1 MPLSYRNFLQ
11 ISEELNE
18 HKKLKTL
25 IQHHTVKAEILK
37 KGGMEQHIVLLL
49 QTCFRSRDKLHLTY
63 NHNSEFKS
71 FLDTL
76 AKNLIRKICKT
87 HVAFHSF
94 CTLYNKMKTE
104 AVIQTRFNTNR
115 IGLENDRII
124 LSSATHR
131 FQREGQFFDRGH
143 CRKTQWLQR
152 REGRKQVEISV
163 CTS

>member
-25 IQHHTVKAEILK
+25 IQHHTVNAEVLK
-37 KGGMEQHIVLLL
+37 REALNSTLFCFCEI
-49 QTCFRSRDKLHLTY
+49 CFRSRDKLHLTY

-76 AKNLIRKICKT
+76 AKNLIRQICKT

-94 CTLYNKMKTE
+94 CTLYNKWKTE
-104 AVIQTRFNTNR
+104 AVIQTCFNTNR
-115 IGLENDRII
+115 IGLEIDRII
-124 LSSATHR
+124 LSSTTPLTTHR

-143 CRKTQWLQR
+143 CRKTQWFAKKR
-152 REGRKQVEISV
+152 RQK
-163 CTS
+163 TS

>member
-18 HKKLKTL
+18 HKNLKTL
-25 IQHHTVKAEILK
+25 IQHHTVNADVLK
-37 KGGMEQHIVLLL
+37 KGGMEQQIVLFL
-49 QTCFRSRDKLHLTY
+49 QICFRSRDKFHLTY

-94 CTLYNKMKTE
+94 CTLYDKRKTE
-104 AVIQTRFNTNR
+104 ALIQPCFNTNR
-115 IGLENDRII
+115 IGLEIDRII
-124 LSSATHR
+124 LSSTTHR
-131 FQREGQFFDRGH
+131 FRREGQFFDRGH
-143 CRKTQWLQR
+143 CRKTQWFAKKR
-152 REGRKQVEISV
+152 RQK
-163 CTS
+163 TS